1 MDYEAKGNGT
11 SRPDR
16 YEEYPEKI
24 GDVDMTLKEIAVEWL
39 KGHGYEGLYGEICG
53 CKLDDLMPCG
63 EPGEDCEAG
72 HIVPC
77 PGPGKCEADG
87 DCDWHV
93 GKK

>member
-1 MDYEAKGNGT
+1 MK
-11 SRPDR
+11 
-16 YEEYPEKI
+16 
-24 GDVDMTLKEIAVEWL
+24 LKEIAAEWL
-39 KGHGYEGLYGEICG
+39 KEHGYEGLYNEGCG

-63 EPGEDCEAG
+63 PGSDCEAG